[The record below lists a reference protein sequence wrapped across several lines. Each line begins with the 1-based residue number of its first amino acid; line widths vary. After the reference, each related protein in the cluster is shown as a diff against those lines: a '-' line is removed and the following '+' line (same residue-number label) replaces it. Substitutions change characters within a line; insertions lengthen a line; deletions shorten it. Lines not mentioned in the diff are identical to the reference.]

1 MGDFW
6 AKLSTDW
13 NSFNWLF
20 TFVHDFFLFLGP
32 AVAGIGLG
40 RNPNG
45 IASQIFDGFRVLGQ
59 RESRRV
65 LTIMITIV
73 TSVWILRV
81 SNLID
86 GWTFLLLSLPIL
98 LISTLI
104 ADKRSNLEEAETRNW
119 ELLGINTEISM
130 EDEAFLDQ
138 MLDLGSYKSQQ
149 ISKVDSDE

>member
-1 MGDFW
+1 
-6 AKLSTDW
+6 
-13 NSFNWLF
+13 
-20 TFVHDFFLFLGP
+20 
-32 AVAGIGLG
+32 
-40 RNPNG
+40 
-45 IASQIFDGFRVLGQ
+45 
-59 RESRRV
+59 
-65 LTIMITIV
+65 MITII

-86 GWTFLLLSLPIL
+86 GWTFLLISLPIL

-138 MLDLGSYKSQQ
+138 MLDLGAYKSQQ

>member
-1 MGDFW
+1 
-6 AKLSTDW
+6 
-13 NSFNWLF
+13 
-20 TFVHDFFLFLGP
+20 
-32 AVAGIGLG
+32 
-40 RNPNG
+40 
-45 IASQIFDGFRVLGQ
+45 
-59 RESRRV
+59 
-65 LTIMITIV
+65 MITII

>member
-1 MGDFW
+1 
-6 AKLSTDW
+6 
-13 NSFNWLF
+13 
-20 TFVHDFFLFLGP
+20 
-32 AVAGIGLG
+32 
-40 RNPNG
+40 
-45 IASQIFDGFRVLGQ
+45 
-59 RESRRV
+59 
-65 LTIMITIV
+65 MITII

-104 ADKRSNLEEAETRNW
+104 ADKRSDLEEADTRNW
-119 ELLGINTEISM
+119 QLLGINTEISI

-149 ISKVDSDE
+149 ISKVDRDE